1 MKKKNKI
8 TNIFLNNWA
17 LKLFSLAAAFFLWLL
32 VMTIENPE
40 DQKIFYNIPV
50 KFINTEVLTDEN
62 MVYEILDKTDVV
74 PRVSV
79 TAKKSI
85 RDELN
90 TSDIIAEADFSN
102 LTVANTVEIRFY
114 SQRYNEQIT
123 SITGSN
129 QILKLNIEKKKTKRL
144 ELKSET
150 TGSVAKGY
158 MINGTSPDQNR
169 IEISGPESVVSRVQT
184 AKVIVDVT
192 DAAGNI
198 STYADVKLYDA
209 DSNEIP
215 TDNLNMNTSKVR
227 VNVEILN
234 TKTVAVYYNVS
245 GTPAPGYLATGEIT
259 ASMENV
265 TLAGSTENLA
275 GIYEITIPDTVLD
288 ITDCMEDTTF
298 NLNIKDYLP
307 DNVILANEK
316 ASGKLTVVVHIE
328 KEYESDLTIKG
339 DKLQFSGLPEGYTA
353 EILDHRDTYSIP
365 VKGLRADID
374 AWAETDIA
382 GYISIKQLMDKYEMT
397 ELTEGTYEAEV
408 FVSLA
413 EDITITQPLK
423 VQVKITKVS

>member
-8 TNIFLNNWA
+8 LNIFLNNWA

-40 DQKIFYNIPV
+40 DQKVFYNIPV
-50 KFINTEVLTDEN
+50 KLVNTEVLTDEN

-74 PRVSV
+74 SRVSV

-90 TSDIIAEADFSN
+90 TSDIVAEADFSN

-123 SITGSN
+123 NITGSN

-144 ELKSET
+144 ELETET

-158 MINGTSPDQNR
+158 MISNTSPDQNR
-169 IEISGPESVVSRVQT
+169 IEISGPESVVSRIQT

-192 DAAGNI
+192 DASGNI
-198 STYADVKLYDA
+198 STYAEVKLYDA
-209 DSNEIP
+209 DSKEIP
-215 TDNLNMNTSKVR
+215 LDNLNMNTSKVR

-234 TKTVAVYYNVS
+234 TKTVAVRYTAS
-245 GTPAPGYLATGEIT
+245 GTPAQGYLLTGEIT

-265 TLAGSTENLA
+265 TLAGPTEKIAN
-275 GIYEITIPDTVLD
+275 IYEIAIPETALD
-288 ITDCMEDTTF
+288 ITDCAEDTTF
-298 NLNIKDYLP
+298 NLNIQDYLP
-307 DNVILANEK
+307 ENVILANEK
-316 ASGKLTVVVHIE
+316 ASGKITAVVHIE
-328 KEYESDLTIKG
+328 KEYESQLSIHG
-339 DKLQFSGLPEGYTA
+339 DKIQFSGLPEGYTA
-353 EILDHRDTYSIP
+353 EIEDLKEFYSIP
-365 VKGLRADID
+365 VKGRRADID
-374 AWAETDIA
+374 VWKENDIT
-382 GYISIKQLMDKYEMT
+382 GYISIKQLMEKYQIT
-397 ELTEGTYEAEV
+397 EPAEGTYEAEV
-408 FVSLA
+408 FISLA

-423 VQVKITKVS
+423 VQVKIMKVQ